1 LDLTWYFVISLLSLV
16 LILETLETVRLKRSL
31 RALGNTLE
39 ASRAENTKLLERI
52 RALESEN
59 QALRK
64 RLEDLRALVEEVS
77 KSLGLAP
84 SNPEPV
90 ATTGFSAESA
100 GIEDPELRR
109 RVLELRVVNLYKQG
123 VPVKEIVKATGLS
136 RATVYRILKK
146 YRGLGESL

>member
-1 LDLTWYFVISLLSLV
+1 LDPIWYFVISVLSLV

-39 ASRAENTKLLERI
+39 ASRAENAKLLERI

-59 QALRK
+59 QALKK
-64 RLEDLRALVEEVS
+64 RLEDLRVLVEELS
-77 KSLGLAP
+77 KSAGL
-84 SNPEPV
+84 SISPEPV
-90 ATTGFSAESA
+90 AGFNTE
-100 GIEDPELRR
+100 GVEDPELRR
-109 RVLELRVVNLYKQG
+109 RVLELRVVNLYRQG

-146 YRGLGESL
+146 YRELGESL

>member
-1 LDLTWYFVISLLSLV
+1 LEAIWYFVISALSLV
-16 LILETLETVRLKRSL
+16 LAYETYETFRLKRSL

-39 ASRAENTKLLERI
+39 ASRAENTQLFERI

-77 KSLGLAP
+77 KSLGLAL

-100 GIEDPELRR
+100 DTVEDPELRR
-109 RVLELRVVNLYKQG
+109 RALELRVVNLYRQG
-123 VPVKEIVKATGLS
+123 VPVKEIVRQTGLS

-146 YRGLGESL
+146 YRAS